1 MADELT
7 SLISVSR
14 VHPNIL
20 SSFIKRLKLSFVN
33 SKGAQLV
40 VVWSV
45 LLVTS
50 YANIQVL
57 NNHNNFSL
65 VTYFF
70 LLILTVFF
78 PALAVIGDKWM
89 RYKVLLIGSL
99 IMIISCV
106 TMLGIKMMKQFIH
119 INDTIMVI
127 FSTIVNCPYIFGL
140 VLFLANF
147 IQFGTDQLPFSSSQ
161 ELSSFIYWCF
171 WPYYFCVAVIEL
183 VQSAGLANFTHKNAS
198 LYDNYVVLCFVIMSI
213 AIALLF
219 VCCFKHHLIIQP
231 AQHNNPFK
239 LI

>member
-20 SSFIKRLKLSFVN
+20 SSFIKRLKLFSVN
-33 SKGAQLV
+33 SKGPQLV

-57 NNHNNFSL
+57 NNNNNFSL

-78 PALAVIGDKWM
+78 PTLAVMGDKWM

-106 TMLGIKMMKQFIH
+106 TTLGIKMMKQFIH

-127 FSTIVNCPYIFGL
+127 FSTIVNCP
-140 VLFLANF
+140 
-147 IQFGTDQLPFSSSQ
+147 TSSVW
-161 ELSSFIYWCF
+161 FCF
-171 WPYYFCVAVIEL
+171 
-183 VQSAGLANFTHKNAS
+183 
-198 LYDNYVVLCFVIMSI
+198 
-213 AIALLF
+213 
-219 VCCFKHHLIIQP
+219 
-231 AQHNNPFK
+231 
-239 LI
+239 